1 MTRQQALDLEV
12 RNRVAR
18 RVRVERMPHRVM
30 TVATDRCFDPTAS
43 RARAA
48 ADKCQVATVEQ
59 PLADKV
65 LQPAVSF
72 FGACDDQQPRGVPVE
87 AVHDAGTV
95 RHVSPG
101 DPAIEQRLYERPSR
115 MARGGMDDHSRGLV
129 HHEQV
134 FVLVGNAE
142 VARLRLKRHVLLLRD
157 VHLQQL
163 PALDPVAFRARA
175 AVDPHYSGRQQTLGL
190 GARGDFGQRGD
201 KPVEPFA
208 GSLGRN
214 AEAYSQRRASPSRIA
229 ANRMPTPTTMKVS
242 ARLKAGQ

>member
-1 MTRQQALDLEV
+1 
-12 RNRVAR
+12 
-18 RVRVERMPHRVM
+18 
-30 TVATDRCFDPTAS
+30 
-43 RARAA
+43 
-48 ADKCQVATVEQ
+48 
-59 PLADKV
+59 
-65 LQPAVSF
+65 
-72 FGACDDQQPRGVPVE
+72 
-87 AVHDAGTV
+87 
-95 RHVSPG
+95 
-101 DPAIEQRLYERPSR
+101 
-115 MARGGMDDHSRGLV
+115 MARGGMDDHARGLV

-208 GSLGRN
+208 GSPGW
-214 AEAYSQRRASPSRIA
+214 RAPERAQKTSIQPSASAVSAVTSPVA
-229 ANRMPTPTTMKVS
+229 FANRPKAMPEFWTWWIANGPRTCT
-242 ARLKAGQ
+242 